1 MLFKKILIAIIL
13 FIIIYIPIANNYI
26 YNTDN
31 LNNLSPLIVD
41 NNQINK
47 ITNKIKINEN
57 EVNIIR
63 EKFNY
68 KIKGFSVEE
77 VTENNQ
83 VYLYPVCSSHAG
95 KGGVVELKKIDF
107 QNFFFSNISNDKKLK
122 KSFEEAL
129 NIKLNVNQTKDINKE
144 FNIDSNNDINVNTYI
159 VYKVFNIQLSK
170 KGLLNKRIVINSTIA
185 LAYEIVFDVEEY

>member
-13 FIIIYIPIANNYI
+13 FIIIYISIANNYI

-31 LNNLSPLIVD
+31 LNNLSTLIVD

-63 EKFNY
+63 KKFNH
-68 KIKGFSVEE
+68 KIKGFSVEK
-77 VTENNQ
+77 VTESNQ
-83 VYLYPVCSSHAG
+83 VYLYPLCSSHAG

-107 QNFFFSNISNDKKLK
+107 QNFFFSNINNDKKLK

-129 NIKLNVNQTKDINKE
+129 NIKLNVNQTKDINQE

-159 VYKVFNIQLSK
+159 VYKVFDIQLSK

>member
-1 MLFKKILIAIIL
+1 
-13 FIIIYIPIANNYI
+13 
-26 YNTDN
+26 
-31 LNNLSPLIVD
+31 LIVD
-41 NNQINK
+41 NKQINE
-47 ITNKIKINEN
+47 ITNKIKINES

-63 EKFNY
+63 EKFND
-68 KIKGFSVEE
+68 KINGFLVEE
-77 VTENNQ
+77 VTESNQ

-95 KGGVVELKKIDF
+95 KGGVVELTKIGF
-107 QNFFFSNISNDKKLK
+107 QNFFFSNINNDKRLK

-129 NIKLNVNQTKDINKE
+129 NVKLNVNQTKDINQE

-185 LAYEIVFDVEEY
+185 LAYEIVFDVKEY